1 MFSRMLKK
9 NSAVWEFLFNNFGH
23 IMQVE
28 KNYISAQK
36 LGNLKN
42 PEA

>member
-1 MFSRMLKK
+1 
-9 NSAVWEFLFNNFGH
+9 
-23 IMQVE
+23 MQVE

-42 PEA
+42 PEAWKGSQKIFQDA